1 MTNVR
6 WTVMVLAISL
16 QAGGVDVKHFERME
30 YRFTGP
36 ANMGGRSSDVEGVP
50 GNPSVVYLGTGGS
63 GLWKTTN
70 GGTTWTPLWEKH
82 SNYSVGDLALDPKNP
97 DVVWVGSGEA
107 NMRNSVSFGDGV
119 YKSTDGGKSWKHL
132 GLKETEHI
140 ARVLVS
146 PLDSNTAWVCALG
159 RQAGANAERGVF
171 MTTDGGAT
179 WNKTLF
185 IDERHGCAD
194 LDVNPAN
201 PNILYA
207 SMWRFQRWPWNH
219 TSGSEESGV
228 FRSVDGGRT
237 WKKLTEGLPK
247 LVGRAGVKVAPS
259 RPDVVYIAVESKEGT
274 IYRSSD
280 AGEKW
285 QEMTRNREVVS
296 RGFYYADIRVDPKE
310 ENRVYAIATSLMVSI
325 DAGKTWRTISNRTHS
340 DYHGLWIDPLDP
352 NRIWQANDGGTA
364 VSYDRGE
371 TWETVNNMP
380 LGQYYQIHAD
390 NRAPFYQVTGGL
402 QDNGTWTGPSR
413 VRENSGI
420 LNSHFSI
427 VSFGDGFYAYS
438 HPDDPELFITE
449 SQGGALVLSDYK
461 SGEQQSIAPQ
471 ARRGFVNELKYRFNW
486 NSPIAGSPHAKNT
499 VYVGSNHLFQSR
511 DFGKSWEPISPD
523 LTTNNPEKLKPAG
536 GPVWYDNSTAEN
548 HCTII
553 SIGESPRRAGLVWV
567 GTDDGNIQVTR
578 DGGKSWTN
586 VARAVPGVPEGSPVS
601 HVEPSRTSD
610 ETAYAA
616 FDRHLLDDYA
626 PHIFK
631 TADGGK
637 TWARMADGLPA
648 KAYVHV
654 VREDPKNPSLLYA
667 GTELGLFVSFNGGQ
681 SWQSM
686 AFKNMPPVAVHDILV
701 HPRENDLVLG
711 THGRSIVILDDIGPL
726 QQMTAEIAAKSAH
739 LFTPRHAWRYS
750 MPMRTYG
757 GGNKNYTGPNPPYG
771 AILTYYLKEK
781 LDPKA
786 TLKLEIL
793 DSSGKVLKAVEKLT
807 RDSGLNRVAWD
818 LREDG
823 PTLRTPPDPRAV
835 ELGFGGARG
844 PQVPPGVFT
853 ARLTVNNQTFEQKV
867 EVRMDPALK
876 ATAQDLNL
884 QQTTSRRM
892 REMVTSLNTGLRR
905 MDTLKSQLREV
916 EKNGKEAQP
925 KQAAEITKAID
936 AMVKELDDTS
946 GKYAVKIGGSRLE
959 DAPKLAEAVGGLYF
973 TVSGGNSAPTSSQ
986 LAYLEELTP
995 QEKQATEAIN
1005 ALLAKAQK
1013 EWIPQLQKLGLGLL
1027 PAAAQPNN

>member
-1 MTNVR
+1 MNHIRTSVIA
-6 WTVMVLAISL
+6 LAFSL
-16 QAGGVDVKHFERME
+16 QAIAVDVKHFERLE

-36 ANMGGRSSDVEGVP
+36 ANMGGRSTDVEGVP
-50 GNPSVVYLGTGGS
+50 GNPSIVYLGTGGS
-63 GLWKTTN
+63 GLWKSTN

-82 SNYSVGDLALDPKNP
+82 STYSVGDLALDPRNP
-97 DVVWVGSGEA
+97 EVVWAGSGEA

-119 YKSTDGGKSWKHL
+119 YKSTDGGKTWKHL

-146 PLDSNTAWVCALG
+146 PADSNTAWVCALG
-159 RQAGANAERGVF
+159 RQAGSNPERGVF

-179 WNKTLF
+179 WTKTLF
-185 IDERHGCAD
+185 LDDQHGCAD

-201 PNILYA
+201 PNVLYA
-207 SMWRFQRWPWNH
+207 AMWRFQRWPWNH
-219 TSGSEESGV
+219 TSGSEKSGV
-228 FRSVDGGRT
+228 FKSVDGGRT

-259 RPDVVYIAVESKEGT
+259 EPEVVYIAVESKEGT
-274 IYRSSD
+274 LYRSAD

-296 RGFYYADIRVDPKE
+296 RGFYYADLRIDPKDA
-310 ENRVYAIATSLMVSI
+310 NRVYAIATSLMVSI
-325 DAGKTWRTISNRTHS
+325 DAGKTWRTISGRTHS

-352 NRIWQANDGGTA
+352 NRIWQANDGGMA

-371 TWETVNNMP
+371 SWETVNNIP

-390 NRAPFYQVTGGL
+390 NRVPFYHVTGGL

-420 LNSHFSI
+420 QNSHFSI

-438 HPDDPELFITE
+438 HPDDPDLFITE
-449 SQGGALVLSDYK
+449 SQGGALVLSDYR
-461 SGEQQSIAPQ
+461 SGEQQSVAPQ

-486 NSPIAGSPHAKNT
+486 NSPIIGSPHSKNT
-499 VYVGSNHLFQSR
+499 VYVGSNHLFQTR

-578 DGGKSWTN
+578 DGGKTWTN
-586 VARAVPGVPEGSPVS
+586 VARAVQGVPEGSPVS

-610 ETAYAA
+610 EAAYAA

-631 TADGGK
+631 TTDGGK
-637 TWARMADGLPA
+637 TWTRLVNGLPE
-648 KAYVHV
+648 KAYVHI
-654 VREDPKNPSLLYA
+654 VREDPKNPNLLYA
-667 GTELGLFVSFNGGQ
+667 GTELGLFVSFNGGA

-686 AFKNMPPVAVHDILV
+686 AFKNLPPVAVHDILV
-701 HPRENDLVLG
+701 HPRENDLILG
-711 THGRSIVILDDIGPL
+711 THGRSIVILDDIAPL
-726 QQMTAEIAAKSAH
+726 QQMTAEVAAKNAH
-739 LFTPRHAWRYS
+739 LFAPRHAWRYAT
-750 MPMRTYG
+750 PMRTYG
-757 GGNKNYTGPNPPYG
+757 GGNKAYAAPNPPYG
-771 AILTYYLKEK
+771 ALLTYYLKEK

-793 DSSGKVLKAVEKLT
+793 DASGKVLRAVDKLT
-807 RDSGLNRVAWD
+807 RDAGLNRVAWD
-818 LREDG
+818 LREEG
-823 PTLRTPPDPRAV
+823 PTMRTPPDERAV
-835 ELGFGGARG
+835 ELGFAGARG
-844 PQVPPGVFT
+844 PQVLPGTYT
-853 ARLTVNNQTFEQKV
+853 ARLTVNAETFEQKF
-867 EVRMDPALK
+867 EVRLDPALK
-876 ATAQDLNL
+876 SSPQELSL
-884 QQTTSRRM
+884 QQTASRRLSG
-892 REMVTSLNTGLRR
+892 MVSSLNSGLRR
-905 MDTLKSQLREV
+905 MDALKTQLREA
-916 EKNGKEAQP
+916 EKNGKEALP
-925 KQAAEITKAID
+925 KQSAEISKAID
-936 AMVKELDDTS
+936 AMVKELDETS

-959 DAPKLAEAVGGLYF
+959 EKPMLAEALSGLYF
-973 TVSGGNSAPTSSQ
+973 TISGGNSAPTSTQ
-986 LAYLEELTP
+986 QAYLEELVP
-995 QEKQATEAIN
+995 QHKQAVESIN
-1005 ALLAKAQK
+1005 ALLGKAQK
-1013 EWIPQLQKLGLGLL
+1013 EWLPQLQKMGLGLL
-1027 PAAAQPNN
+1027 PAAAPVAN